1 MKCKSCG
8 KKLTDSDSII
18 FLSKKFYHESCVD
31 LVPKEYAAY
40 DKKSSEFLGEVES
53 YRLEYLDL
61 SGALEIKQ
69 DEGL

>member
-8 KKLTDSDSII
+8 KNFTDRDNIM

-31 LVPKEYAAY
+31 LVPKKYAAY
-40 DKKSSEFLGEVES
+40 DKKSSKFLEEVES